1 MNARPDHRAAL
12 RDALPDPVTVARAL
26 GLLEGAH
33 KKQAGGVVVLCPW
46 HSERHPSC
54 SLTKGPDGTLRAHC
68 FSCEEGGDVFAL
80 IAQVHGLDVGR
91 DFVAVLRVAA
101 ELAGAGDVL
110 SDLDARS
117 GGRPSPALPP
127 RPRPA
132 VELVAEVPRYPDAEA
147 RALWETCTPISAD
160 AEVLRYVLE
169 TRGIRNARKLAG
181 HVCRALSLDAPRP
194 SWTRHKPDDNAPAA
208 TWAETGHRL
217 LVPLVDAHGA
227 MRSVIARAVRPSPR
241 KSAAPSGFN
250 RRGLIMANGLARA
263 VLEHGTLPEG
273 AESLRIV
280 VAEGEPDFLSWVA
293 QGSGEAVLGVFG
305 DSWTPELAARIP
317 DGAELVVRTHDD
329 ANDAG
334 TRYAQKILDSLLE
347 RLAVRRISVR
357 LAPWFTTRIQDGRTI
372 VTRRAAT

>member
-26 GLLEGAH
+26 GIEKGS
-33 KKQAGGVVVLCPW
+33 KRQPGGLVVLCPW

-68 FSCEEGGDVFAL
+68 FSCGEGGDVFAL
-80 IAQVHGLDVGR
+80 IARVHGLDVGR

-132 VELVAEVPRYPDAEA
+132 VELVAEAPRYPDAEA
-147 RALWETCTPISAD
+147 LALWEACTPISAD

-169 TRGIRNARKLAG
+169 ERGIRNARKLAG
-181 HVCRALSLDAPRP
+181 SVCRALPLDAPRP
-194 SWTRHKPDDNAPAA
+194 SWARCAGAA
-208 TWAETGHRL
+208 WAESGHRL
-217 LVPLVDAHGA
+217 LVPLVDARGA
-227 MRSVIARAVRPSPR
+227 MRSVNARAVRAAST
-241 KSAAPSGFN
+241 KSAAPAGFN
-250 RRGLIMANGLARA
+250 RKGLVMANGLARA
-263 VLEHGTLPEG
+263 VLEHGALPEG
-273 AESLRIV
+273 AEPLRIV
-280 VAEGEPDFLSWVA
+280 VAEGEPDYLSWVA
-293 QGSGEAVLGVFG
+293 QGTGEAVLGVFG
-305 DSWTPELAARIP
+305 DSWSAEIAARIP
-317 DGAELVVRTHDD
+317 DGAELVVRTHED

-334 TRYAQKILDSLLE
+334 TRYAQKVLDSLLE
-347 RLAVRRISVR
+347 RIAGRRISVR
-357 LAPWFTTRIQDGRTI
+357 LAPWFATRVQDGRTI
-372 VTRRAAT
+372 VTRKAAT

>member
-12 RDALPDPVTVARAL
+12 RDALPDPVTVALAL
-26 GLLEGAH
+26 GIEKGS
-33 KKQAGGVVVLCPW
+33 KRQPGGLVVLCPW

-68 FSCEEGGDVFAL
+68 FSCGEGGDVFAL
-80 IAQVHGLDVGR
+80 IAQVHSLDVGR

-147 RALWETCTPISAD
+147 LELWEACTPISAD

-169 TRGIRNARKLAG
+169 ERGIRNARKLSG
-181 HVCRALSLDAPRP
+181 SVCRALPLDAPRP
-194 SWTRHKPDDNAPAA
+194 SWTRHKPDDNAPGG

-217 LVPLVDAHGA
+217 LVPLVDARGV
-227 MRSVIARAVRPSPR
+227 MRSVNARAVRPSPR
-241 KSAAPSGFN
+241 KSVAPSGFN
-250 RRGLIMANGLARA
+250 RKGLVMANGLARV
-263 VLEHGTLPEG
+263 VLERGALPEG
-273 AESLRIV
+273 AEPLRVV
-280 VAEGEPDFLSWVA
+280 VAEGEPDYLSWVA
-293 QGSGEAVLGVFG
+293 QGTGEAVLGVFG
-305 DSWTPELAARIP
+305 DSWSAEIAARIP
-317 DGAELVVRTHDD
+317 DGAELVVRTHED

-334 TRYAQKILDSLLE
+334 TRYAQKVLDSLLE
-347 RLAVRRISVR
+347 RIAGRRISVR
-357 LAPWFTTRIQDGRTI
+357 LAPWFATRVQDGRTI
-372 VTRRAAT
+372 VTRKAAT